1 MARHKKL
8 RRASES
14 YAVWFLE
21 ENGYSVLDI
30 NRPLRINDIEIS
42 DIDIVAEKDG
52 VVYAVEVKAGL
63 ADVNTIRQAKVNADL
78 AGYKPMVIARGIDE
92 KARIIS
98 DKLGVEVIVLPDILY
113 AGFDDLKH
121 AVKEAIYDFIE
132 EFVEHV
138 DCKNATSQIDILM
151 KLAGSSNFKDF
162 AEKLGLSLEE
172 SARVL
177 YKLKE
182 QGLIPKATFRKARF
196 YAKILTV
203 LCGSLR
209 QYKER

>member
-1 MARHKKL
+1 LARHKKL

-21 ENGYSVLDI
+21 ENGYSVQDI
-30 NRPLRINDIEIS
+30 NRPLRINDVEIS

-52 VVYAVEVKAGL
+52 VLYAVEVKAGL

-121 AVKEAIYDFIE
+121 AVKEAIYDFME
-132 EFVEHV
+132 EFIEHV
-138 DCKNATSQIDILM
+138 DCKNAIKYIDTLD
-151 KLAGSSNFKDF
+151 KLAGSNNFKEF
-162 AEKLGLSLEE
+162 AEKLSLSLEE
-172 SARVL
+172 AARVL

-182 QGLIPKATFRKARF
+182 EGLIPKATFRKARF

-203 LCGSLR
+203 LCGLLR
-209 QYKER
+209 